1 MDADVIAILLGS
13 SVLAGVLGAYAQ
25 SFRQREEQFRERM
38 IEAALEFL
46 SEETEAEKHLLSIGH
61 VSDAVDDSI
70 DAGNRA
76 WTAVPL
82 LAIVFP
88 DDSVASAASELL
100 HVIEDARNSLVKAG
114 GALAEKERGDIER
127 ARANF
132 TRVTQEA
139 IRKRAFRTKFFRWS
153 ILSRG

>member
-1 MDADVIAILLGS
+1 MRWTIPLT
-13 SVLAGVLGAYAQ
+13 Q
-25 SFRQREEQFRERM
+25 
-38 IEAALEFL
+38 
-46 SEETEAEKHLLSIGH
+46 ETELGLLFRCSP
-61 VSDAVDDSI
+61 SSS
-70 DAGNRA
+70 
-76 WTAVPL
+76 
-82 LAIVFP
+82 P